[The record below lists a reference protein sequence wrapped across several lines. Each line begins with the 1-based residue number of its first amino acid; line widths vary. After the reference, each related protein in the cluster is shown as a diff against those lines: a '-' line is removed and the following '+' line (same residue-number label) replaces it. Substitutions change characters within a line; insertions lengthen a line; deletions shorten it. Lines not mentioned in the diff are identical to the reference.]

1 MRRYWLLLSFLSAVL
16 FSSPALAGQLT
27 YWKFEPNRN
36 QLIFT
41 TDEGVQP
48 KAQLIRNP
56 TRLVIDLPGT
66 TLGRPTVYEQFGGT
80 IRSMRVGQFDEQT
93 TRLVIELAPGYII
106 HPDQVIFKGSSP
118 RQWSVQLPIPER
130 IELPPP
136 IIQQPSVPSRPV
148 TEPPQPPSIP
158 ENPPVATSTVF
169 SEYFSVTNNGLFVR
183 LPGEE
188 PQNIEAKR
196 SSDGRYMD
204 FYLEGISFPA
214 DLAGRTLPVNRYGVS
229 TIEFVQFPTSPPVG
243 RLTLNV
249 TEDGPD
255 WRALPS
261 RSGGL
266 VLLPEGGLDRVSDGS
281 DPTSST
287 IGQLDRIPLP
297 EEVTIE
303 SIELADGG
311 TQLLISADSQITA
324 TSRWNWQKRVFEIN
338 IANGQLAR
346 RFRGPQLT
354 SDSPFVRVKEH
365 DYNVLIEVQPTDFV
379 QIGQLNQLSDRLLA
393 LDLQPLEPTSLPPSP
408 TQQTLRISSVP
419 INVPPPPPIWE
430 APNPTTTPPP
440 TRNNRILVVIDP
452 GHGGKDPGAI
462 GIGRVREKDIVLPI
476 SLHLQEFLSQNGI
489 EVRMTRGSDSFVSLE
504 GRSVRANKADA
515 DLFVSIHANA
525 ISLQRPDVN
534 GLETYYFESGRSLA
548 DTIHRNVLKR
558 ISTIRDRRVRR
569 ARFYVLRKTRM
580 PSVLVEVGFVTGRED
595 VYRLQD
601 RSYRQRMAEAIGEG
615 ILEYIKKAGL

>member
-27 YWKFEPNRN
+27 YWKFDPNRN
-36 QLIFT
+36 QLVFRT
-41 TDEGVQP
+41 NEGVQP
-48 KAQLIRNP
+48 KAQLIFNP

-66 TLGRPTVYEQFGGT
+66 TLGRPTISEQFGGT

-106 HPDQVIFKGSSP
+106 DPQQVIFKGSSP
-118 RQWSVQLPIPER
+118 RQWSVQLPIPEQ

-136 IIQQPSVPSRPV
+136 IAQQPSSSFRPV

-158 ENPPVATSTVF
+158 ENPPVATSTGE

-196 SSDGRYMD
+196 SSNGRYMD

-249 TEDGPD
+249 TEDSPD

-266 VLLPEGGLDRVSDGS
+266 VLLPEGGLDRVFDGNGQ
-281 DPTSST
+281 TSST
-287 IGQLDRIPLP
+287 TGQLDRIPLP

-303 SIELADGG
+303 SIELAYGG

-324 TSRWNWQKRVFEIN
+324 TSRWNRQKRVFEIN

-379 QIGQLNQLSDRLLA
+379 QIGHLNRLSDRLLA
-393 LDLQPLEPTSLPPSP
+393 LDLQPLEPT
-408 TQQTLRISSVP
+408 QQTSTISPLPV
-419 INVPPPPPIWE
+419 NVPPPKSKDSPPPIWE
-430 APNPTTTPPP
+430 EQNPTTTPRP
-440 TRNNRILVVIDP
+440 TPNSRILVIIDP

-462 GIGRVREKDIVLPI
+462 GIGGVREKDIVLPI

-489 EVRMTRGSDSFVSLE
+489 EVRMTRGSDFFVSLE
-504 GRSVRANKADA
+504 GRSVRANEAGA

-548 DTIHRNVLKR
+548 DTIHRNVLRR

-580 PSVLVEVGFVTGRED
+580 PSVLVEVGFVTGNED

-601 RSYRQRMAEAIGEG
+601 SSYRQRMAEAIGEG
-615 ILEYIKKAGL
+615 ILEYIARAGL

>member
-1 MRRYWLLLSFLSAVL
+1 LSAVL

-27 YWKFEPNRN
+27 YWKFDPNRN
-36 QLIFT
+36 QLVFRT
-41 TDEGVQP
+41 NEGVQP
-48 KAQLIRNP
+48 KAQLIFNP

-66 TLGRPTVYEQFGGT
+66 TLGRPTISEQFGGT

-93 TRLVIELAPGYII
+93 TRLVIELASGYII
-106 HPDQVIFKGSSP
+106 DPQQVIFKGSSP
-118 RQWSVQLPIPER
+118 RQWSVQLPIPEQ

-136 IIQQPSVPSRPV
+136 IAQQPSSSFRPV
-148 TEPPQPPSIP
+148 TQPPQPPSIP
-158 ENPPVATSTVF
+158 ENPPVATSTGE

-196 SSDGRYMD
+196 SSNGRYMD

-249 TEDGPD
+249 TEDSPD

-266 VLLPEGGLDRVSDGS
+266 VLLPEGGLDRVFDGS
-281 DPTSST
+281 SGQTSYPTSWRS
-287 IGQLDRIPLP
+287 IPIP

-324 TSRWNWQKRVFEIN
+324 TSRWNRQKRVFEIN

-354 SDSPFVRVKEH
+354 SDSPFVRVKQQ

-393 LDLQPLEPTSLPPSP
+393 LDLQPLEPTSFPPSP
-408 TQQTLRISSVP
+408 PPQTPRISSLP
-419 INVPPPPPIWE
+419 INVPPPEIKEPPPIWE

-440 TRNNRILVVIDP
+440 TRNSRLLVVIDP

-462 GIGRVREKDIVLPI
+462 GIGGVREKDIVLPL
-476 SLHLQEFLSQNGI
+476 SLHLQEFLSQHGI
-489 EVRMTRGSDSFVSLE
+489 EVLMTRGSDFFVSLE
-504 GRSVRANKADA
+504 GRSVRANRADA

-548 DTIHRNVLKR
+548 DTIHRNVLAR
-558 ISTIRDRRVRR
+558 IGNIRDRRVRR
-569 ARFYVLRKTRM
+569 ARFYVLRKTKM
-580 PSVLVEVGFVTGRED
+580 PSVLVEVGFVTGNED

-601 RSYRQRMAEAIGEG
+601 SSYRQRMAKAIGEG